1 MGYSYSLNGH
11 LCCDF
16 CGRAG
21 EARKIRCPFGYCPS
35 TATCPE
41 CRKKHADKFTRDHHR
56 AYGCEAGHR
65 RFVETEEDRRKILD
79 RGEFLRRAALGH
91 GEKGVKVLF
100 ENKDGQVRALW
111 MSHETY
117 DAINLFVPTTPEDY
131 AKHGQVREAETTQL
145 HEAR

>member
-1 MGYSYSLNGH
+1 MGYSYDNSGR

-16 CGRAG
+16 CGRSG
-21 EARKIRCPFGYCPS
+21 EVRKISCPFDYCPK
-35 TATCPE
+35 TAACPE
-41 CRKKHADKFTRDHHR
+41 CRKKHAEKFKRDHHR

-65 RFVETEEDRRKILD
+65 RFVETEEDRRKVLD

-117 DAINLFVPTTPEDY
+117 DAINLFTPTTPEDY
-131 AKHGQVREAETTQL
+131 AKHGQVHEAETTGL

>member
-1 MGYSYSLNGH
+1 MGYSYDNSWR

-16 CGRAG
+16 CGSSG
-21 EARKIRCPFGYCPS
+21 GVRKIRCPFDYCPR

-41 CRKKHADKFTRDHHR
+41 CRKKHADVFTRDHHR
-56 AYGCEAGHR
+56 AHGCEAGHR

-100 ENKDGQVRALW
+100 ENKDGQERALW

-131 AKHGQVREAETTQL
+131 AKHGQVHEAETTRL
-145 HEAR
+145 MEAR